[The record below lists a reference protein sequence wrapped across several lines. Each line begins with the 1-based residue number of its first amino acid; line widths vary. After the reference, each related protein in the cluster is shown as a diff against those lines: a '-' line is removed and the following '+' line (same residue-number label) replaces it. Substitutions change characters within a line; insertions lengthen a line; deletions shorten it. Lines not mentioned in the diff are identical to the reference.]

1 MRSLEQLRTG
11 DRRTLLSILLVAV
24 GLSLIGYVVFQYYDM
39 YHEQRRLARLWEQQ
53 NSGPNP
59 AAAMTVSDG
68 LTRLVIPKIDLDAI
82 VVEGTSSHQL
92 KIGPGHIVTTAS
104 PGESGNAVI
113 SGHRDTFF
121 RHIYELS
128 KGDEILVRRNGT
140 VLRYEVTG
148 KEIVDPSDISVL
160 HATKDPQLTLITC
173 YPTYYIGP
181 APERLV
187 VFSKLVS
194 RKPDDS
200 LLTEQKAVAA
210 SRTAANG
217 Q

>member
-1 MRSLEQLRTG
+1 VKTFPKLYPM
-11 DRRTLLSILLVAV
+11 DRRTLLSLVLVAV
-24 GLSLIGYVVFQYYDM
+24 GFFLIGYVASQYYSM
-39 YHEQRRLARLWEQQ
+39 YHEQQRLARLWEQQ
-53 NSGPNP
+53 NSTPNP
-59 AAAMTVSDG
+59 AAKMTASDG

-92 KIGPGHIVTTAS
+92 KIGPGHILNTAL

-113 SGHRDTFF
+113 SAHRDTFF

-140 VLRYEVTG
+140 LLRYVVTG
-148 KEIVDPSDISVL
+148 KKIVDPEDLSVL
-160 HATKDPQLTLITC
+160 HQTKDPELTLITC

-187 VFSKLVS
+187 VFSKLADRKADVS
-194 RKPDDS
+194 LFAERK
-200 LLTEQKAVAA
+200 AAAA
-210 SRTAANG
+210 SASSAS

>member
-1 MRSLEQLRTG
+1 MKTFPKLYPME
-11 DRRTLLSILLVAV
+11 RRTLLSLIFVAI
-24 GLSLIGYVVFQYYDM
+24 GFFLIGYVAAQYYSM
-39 YHEQRRLARLWEQQ
+39 YHEQQRLARLWEQQ
-53 NSGPNP
+53 NSTPNP
-59 AAAMTVSDG
+59 AAKMTSSDG

-92 KIGPGHIVTTAS
+92 KIGPGHILNTAL
-104 PGESGNAVI
+104 PGESGNAAI
-113 SGHRDTFF
+113 SAHRDTFF

-140 VLRYEVTG
+140 VLRYVVTG
-148 KEIVDPSDISVL
+148 KKIVDPEDLSVL
-160 HATKDPQLTLITC
+160 HQTKDPELTLITC

-187 VFSKLVS
+187 VFSKLAERKADVS
-194 RKPDDS
+194 LFAERK
-200 LLTEQKAVAA
+200 AAAA
-210 SRTAANG
+210 SGSSAS

>member
-1 MRSLEQLRTG
+1 MKTFPKLYPME
-11 DRRTLLSILLVAV
+11 RRTLLSLIFVAI
-24 GLSLIGYVVFQYYDM
+24 GFFLIGYVAAQYYSM
-39 YHEQRRLARLWEQQ
+39 YHEQQRLARLWEQQ
-53 NSGPNP
+53 NSTPNP
-59 AAAMTVSDG
+59 AAKMTSSDG

-92 KIGPGHIVTTAS
+92 KIGPGHILNTAL

-113 SGHRDTFF
+113 SAHRDTFF

-140 VLRYEVTG
+140 VLRYVVTG
-148 KEIVDPSDISVL
+148 KKIVDPEDLSVL
-160 HATKDPQLTLITC
+160 HQTKDPELTLITC

-187 VFSKLVS
+187 VFSKLADRKADVS
-194 RKPDDS
+194 LFAERK
-200 LLTEQKAVAA
+200 AAAA
-210 SRTAANG
+210 SASSPS

>member
-1 MRSLEQLRTG
+1 VKTFPKLYPME
-11 DRRTLLSILLVAV
+11 RRTLLSLIFVAI
-24 GLSLIGYVVFQYYDM
+24 GFFLIGYVAAQYYSM
-39 YHEQRRLARLWEQQ
+39 YHEQQRLARLWEQQ
-53 NSGPNP
+53 NSTPNP
-59 AAAMTVSDG
+59 AAKMTSSDG

-92 KIGPGHIVTTAS
+92 KIGPGHILNTAL

-113 SGHRDTFF
+113 SAHRDTFF

-140 VLRYEVTG
+140 VLRYVVTG
-148 KEIVDPSDISVL
+148 KKIVDPEDLSVL
-160 HATKDPQLTLITC
+160 HQTKDPELTLITC

-187 VFSKLVS
+187 VFSKLADRKADVS
-194 RKPDDS
+194 LFAERK
-200 LLTEQKAVAA
+200 AAAA
-210 SRTAANG
+210 SASSPS